1 MAYQADGQVLKVVIL
16 LEQVVV
22 IREKILKEDYP
33 NRLAS

>member
-33 NRLAS
+33 D